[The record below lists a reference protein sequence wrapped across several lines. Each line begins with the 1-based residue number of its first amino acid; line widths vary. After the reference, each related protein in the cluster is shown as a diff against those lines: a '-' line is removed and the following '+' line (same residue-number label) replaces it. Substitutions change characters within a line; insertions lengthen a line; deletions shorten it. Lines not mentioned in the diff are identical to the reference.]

1 MNKLCMTRKH
11 IVFGDITLYSQMY
24 ANINIHTGSVFLILN
39 VFINAIDKGI
49 KYISKSFV
57 DK

>member
-1 MNKLCMTRKH
+1 MTRKH